1 MRVAAFVSIGLLPF
15 SRECMTSPC
24 MVDGSQASRG
34 PVLRSKRC
42 RASKRG
48 GNASP
53 SHRERNKGQPSTLM
67 RGRASHDLAQ
77 HPAGQNETTNH
88 RNHQYRAGRRCSA
101 GSSRSSNR
109 QPMPIS
115 NASDTPTSARLL
127 HRSALPDLAANGA
140 AARNEIARSPLGQ
153 KMLQQCVIPV
163 HCQHQQGAHKRD
175 GCGRRNS
182 RRSQPKSLAV
192 SVPGRLFVS
201 RGSTQISE
209 CACGGNATPPPPTK

>member
-15 SRECMTSPC
+15 ARKCMASPRV
-24 MVDGSQASRG
+24 VDGSQASRG
-34 PVLRSKRC
+34 PVLRSKRY

-53 SHRERNKGQPSTLM
+53 SQREHNKGQPTTLM

-77 HPAGQNETTNH
+77 HPAGQNETANH
-88 RNHQYRAGRRCSA
+88 RNHQHRAGRRCSA
-101 GSSRSSNR
+101 GSSGSSNLH
-109 QPMPIS
+109 PMLIS
-115 NASDTPTSARLL
+115 NANDTSTNARLL
-127 HRSALPDLAANGA
+127 HRSALPDLAANLA
-140 AARNEIARSPLGQ
+140 VARNEIARSPLSQ

-163 HCQHQQGAHKRD
+163 HCQHQQCTHKRD

-182 RRSQPKSLAV
+182 RRSQPKSLAM
-192 SVPGRLFVS
+192 SVPGRLCVS